1 MVTPW
6 LVRALRGLPAQLG
19 PSLVTWGLLAGV
31 AWFGVS
37 QVRGIG
43 GEMMGRGLTGAVV
56 GDPAAIVDVVN
67 TSDASVS
74 EVEQFRA
81 SIDGEQQAQVDEVVE
96 VVEHRWACALPG
108 RVCRFEHGRIWV
120 EGECPEWRE
129 LPECGASL

>member
-1 MVTPW
+1 MVKPW
-6 LVRALRGLPAQLG
+6 RARALRGLPAQLG
-19 PSLVTWGLLAGV
+19 PSLVTWVLLAGV

-56 GDPAAIVDVVN
+56 GDPALIVDVVN

-74 EVEQFRA
+74 EVERFRA
-81 SIDGEQQAQVDEVVE
+81 SIDGEEQAEPDGVVE
-96 VVEHRWACALPG
+96 LVEHRWACALAG
-108 RVCRFEHGRIWV
+108 GVCRFEHGRIWV
-120 EGECPEWRE
+120 EGECSEWRE